1 MTPSSLLR
9 AFVSGVR
16 QVLVAQLFIS
26 VLAIALAGWTL
37 GVTSNLI
44 RERDQLRER
53 VIQLEQ
59 ALGAAGVVV
68 PEPPLLVERSIESD
82 ENAYPGS
89 LGLAEQRAGADSNN
103 GFAFFGNLFAPPPP
117 LHVVV
122 LHVRADA
129 DRREADSI
137 ADALRES
144 GLEVHVRV
152 MPPRDPRP
160 SGYAYFDGRQSGP
173 AAALVT
179 RVQDLARAQSF
190 APWTAQLRGVA
201 LPARGEYAVNRLD
214 VMLPPL
220 PQPPPPPPPAQAPG

>member
-1 MTPSSLLR
+1 MPQSLLR

-16 QVLVAQLFIS
+16 QVLAAQLIVS
-26 VLAIALAGWTL
+26 VLAIGLAGWTL

-44 RERDQLRER
+44 RERDRLRER
-53 VIQLEQ
+53 VVQLEQ
-59 ALGAAGVVV
+59 SLGAAGVVV
-68 PEPPLLVERSIESD
+68 PEAPLVVERSD
-82 ENAYPGS
+82 PGADANAYPGS
-89 LGLAEQRAGADSNN
+89 LGLAEQPDLEASAGR
-103 GFAFFGNLFAPPPP
+103 FALFGNLFAPPPA
-117 LHVVV
+117 LRLVV

-129 DRREADSI
+129 DRREADTI
-137 ADALRES
+137 ADALRET

-173 AAALVT
+173 SADLVG
-179 RVQDLARAQSF
+179 RVQELARANAF

-201 LPARGEYAVNRLD
+201 LPARGEYAPDRLD

-220 PQPPPPPPPAQAPG
+220 PQAPPPAAATAPG

>member
-1 MTPSSLLR
+1 MNGSLLR

-16 QVLVAQLFIS
+16 QVLAAQLVIS

-68 PEPPLLVERSIESD
+68 PEPALVVERSAPD
-82 ENAYPGS
+82 ANAYPGS
-89 LGLAEQRAGADSNN
+89 LGLAEPPAAAERGSLAI
-103 GFAFFGNLFAPPPP
+103 FGNLFAPAPP
-117 LHVVV
+117 LRLVV
-122 LHVRADA
+122 LHVRADG
-129 DRREADSI
+129 DRREADAI
-137 ADALRES
+137 ADALREA

-173 AAALVT
+173 AAELVA
-179 RVQDLARAQSF
+179 RVQDLARQNAF

-201 LPARGEYAVNRLD
+201 LPARGEYAPERLD

-220 PQPPPPPPPAQAPG
+220 PQAPPSPVPAQTPG